1 MNSVKAWLQ
10 DKFPDYDK
18 SIQRLWGFDKGFEA
32 TAHELHELELKLDRL
47 NADADPAEPG
57 EVERLRSRRN
67 ALRRELSMLMGANL
81 R

>member
-1 MNSVKAWLQ
+1 MNSVKAWLR

-18 SIQRLWGFDKGFEA
+18 SIQRLWAIDKGFEA

-47 NADADPAEPG
+47 NADVDPAEPG